1 MPIFILIIQMLTVVS
16 TYVKRGLIKYKLK
29 VRLGGFST
37 QNKRGWKRRMFPQE
51 SSVPLKSE
59 EELFPFESSA
69 AAQEAAGLQEEE
81 ASKSLDVQRVG
92 SDKANLRV
100 CQDF

>member
-1 MPIFILIIQMLTVVS
+1 
-16 TYVKRGLIKYKLK
+16 
-29 VRLGGFST
+29 
-37 QNKRGWKRRMFPQE
+37 MFPQE
-51 SSVPLKSE
+51 SSMPLKSE

-69 AAQEAAGLQEEE
+69 AAQEAAGLQEE

-92 SDKANLRV
+92 SDEANLRV